1 MSFEE
6 NSVFR
11 GWFLSGALL
20 HWAVSVLWQMTFF
33 WISLIQIWFNWLFYT
48 NSKSHNDFY
57 MSSIG
62 KKWFDWLWSK
72 KRPKRMS
79 FGICTFKLLSAGFL
93 QKKFIPWWLQSHPM
107 PSRQPR
113 KFEIRDSGDNETVYW
128 LGIQKCQAQ
137 GHILDVVQFRTGL
150 GCARLTRLARW
161 RLEVG
166 PVGLKFEPASWL
178 WGLGCEDSTAGCW
191 IGQDVCRVGPANCRV
206 QPLSH

>member
-1 MSFEE
+1 MGNLTRRLFCYPQNPCFQSLLDTLMSFEE
-6 NSVFR
+6 NSVIR
-11 GWFLSGALL
+11 GWFLSGELL

-93 QKKFIPWWLQSHPM
+93 QKYAPLLCPQGN
-107 PSRQPR
+107 Q
-113 KFEIRDSGDNETVYW
+113 DSLKSGI
-128 LGIQKCQAQ
+128 LGIMK
-137 GHILDVVQFRTGL
+137 
-150 GCARLTRLARW
+150 
-161 RLEVG
+161 
-166 PVGLKFEPASWL
+166 
-178 WGLGCEDSTAGCW
+178 
-191 IGQDVCRVGPANCRV
+191 
-206 QPLSH
+206 LSID